1 MTLLKPGK
9 ILISDDEPGRHILN
23 QMKENATMDYKYILV
38 PDEKG
43 SNVVYI
49 SQKGQIIHSKI
60 TIKMFSR

>member
-23 QMKENATMDYKYILV
+23 QMKEKATMEYKYIMV

-49 SQKGQIIHSKI
+49 NHTGQIIHSKVA
-60 TIKMFSR
+60 IKMFFR